1 MPVPELTP
9 SPPVLL
15 DLRHTKCPLNFVK
28 AKLAAEK
35 LSAGQT
41 LVLWLAAGGDSALNV
56 PQSLVAEGYQVVQAP
71 HPSHAETLCL
81 EVKKP

>member
-1 MPVPELTP
+1 MPV
-9 SPPVLL
+9 L

-56 PQSLVAEGYQVVQAP
+56 PQSLIAEGYQVVQAVAQAP
-71 HPSHAETLCL
+71 HPSQAETLCL
-81 EVKKP
+81 QVSKP